1 MSNKKERTKK
11 IIAEAGT
18 KTENKSGLAVEADV
32 SKVENKNKTGDIAK
46 KDNKTAELKSK
57 EEKKIIDEKVKA
69 LSINGEK
76 KKTTNSSDNK
86 INDKVFNNPL
96 SDKEK
101 DKALKV
107 DTYIPKP
114 EKPKLKMTK
123 YTIML
128 IPNSTDGAK
137 SYELTIDKIA
147 CAIVAFVATVV
158 IVLSIIFSLIYKNYK
173 LRNDSSLLS
182 QIETL
187 RAENE
192 SLTTRNSE
200 LEEIAKENGERAEN
214 YLNNLSARELLDA
227 QQYIPNIR
235 PYKGSGIML
244 SDILVDGATTFNC
257 LEDAKIVS
265 TAVGKVTDISEGMTG
280 YVITVDHG
288 NGFKTQYTTTGEL
301 NTKVGDDVVKGET
314 IATILSDDQS
324 FSYAVLLD
332 DKAQD
337 AKEYIK

>member
-1 MSNKKERTKK
+1 MSNKKERTDTSKKNTSVKKAELENKTAVEKKTQNEKK
-11 IIAEAGT
+11 IIAE
-18 KTENKSGLAVEADV
+18 KTN
-32 SKVENKNKTGDIAK
+32 
-46 KDNKTAELKSK
+46 
-57 EEKKIIDEKVKA
+57 IDEQVKS
-69 LSINGEK
+69 LTTSGEK
-76 KKTTNSSDNK
+76 KTEVKKAADNK

-96 SDKEK
+96 SEKEK
-101 DKALKV
+101 DKSLKV

-123 YTIML
+123 YTLML

-137 SYELTIDKIA
+137 SFELTIDKIA
-147 CAIVAFVATVV
+147 CVIVAFVAIVV
-158 IVLSIIFSLIYKNYK
+158 IVTSVIFSLSLKNYK

-187 RAENE
+187 KAENE
-192 SLTTRNSE
+192 ILTIKNNE
-200 LEEIAKENGERAEN
+200 LESLAKENGERADK
-214 YLNNLSARELLDA
+214 YMNNLSARELLDA

-257 LEDAKIVS
+257 LEGAKIVS
-265 TAVGKVTDISEGMTG
+265 TAVGKVVDIREDTMG

-301 NTKVGDDVVKGET
+301 NVKSGDDVVKGET
-314 IATILSDDQS
+314 LATVLSDDQG

-332 DKAQD
+332 DVAED
-337 AKEYIK
+337 AKEYIQ

>member
-1 MSNKKERTKK
+1 MSNKKERVTK
-11 IIAEAGT
+11 
-18 KTENKSGLAVEADV
+18 N
-32 SKVENKNKTGDIAK
+32 N
-46 KDNKTAELKSK
+46 
-57 EEKKIIDEKVKA
+57 EEKKKIEEQVKS
-69 LSINGEK
+69 LSINGDK
-76 KKTTNSSDNK
+76 KKQAKSADNK
-86 INDKVFNNPL
+86 INDKVFSNPL

-101 DKALKV
+101 EKTLKV
-107 DTYIPKP
+107 DTYVKKP
-114 EKPKLKMTK
+114 DKPKLKMTK
-123 YTIML
+123 YTVML

-147 CAIVAFVATVV
+147 CGVVLFAAVV
-158 IVLSIIFSLIYKNYK
+158 IIILSTIFSLSYKNYK

-187 RAENE
+187 KAENE
-192 SLTTRNSE
+192 SLKIKNDE
-200 LEEIAKENGERAEN
+200 LEVIAKENDEKAEN

-257 LEDAKIVS
+257 LEGAKIVS
-265 TAVGKVTDISEGMTG
+265 TAVGKVSDINEDMMG

-288 NGFKTQYTTTGEL
+288 NGFKTRYTTTGEL
-301 NTKVGDDVVKGET
+301 NVKVDDDVVKGET
-314 IATILSDDQS
+314 LATVLADDQS

-332 DKAQD
+332 DKAED